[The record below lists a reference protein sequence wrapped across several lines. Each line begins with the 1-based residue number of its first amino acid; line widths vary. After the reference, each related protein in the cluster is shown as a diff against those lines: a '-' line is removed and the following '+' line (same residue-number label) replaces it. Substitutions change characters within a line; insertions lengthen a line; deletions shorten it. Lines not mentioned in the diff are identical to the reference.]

1 MPLPFLTS
9 EWPGVGGVLKQDPED
24 FVVEEIPTYQPCG
37 EGEHLF
43 LWIEK
48 RGVAAEQLSRHIAH
62 TLNLKPMDVGVA
74 GLKDRHA
81 ITRQF
86 VSVPAAACSD
96 PSILETECIRVLR
109 SERHTNKLKTG
120 HLRGNRFEIVLRET
134 HPEAAELAL
143 PIAERVSAVGFP
155 NYYGEQRF
163 GRDGDNLALGL
174 QLLRGE
180 KSSDD
185 IPRSRRKFL
194 LRFALSTVQS
204 ELFNQTLAN
213 RVTDGEITQVMLG
226 DVMQVVASGGVFSVE
241 DVATEQ
247 TRFEQGET
255 VITGPMFG
263 PKMRN
268 PVGVPA
274 EREASVLRDADLS
287 DADFRRFKKLT
298 PGTRRPFLIRPEQ
311 LQVEPVADG
320 PGLKFRFSLPSGVY
334 ATTLL
339 REFQKPPA

>member
-1 MPLPFLTS
+1 MSLPYLTADF
-9 EWPGVGGVLKQDPED
+9 PGIGGVLKQNPED
-24 FVVEEIPTYQPCG
+24 FIVEEIPVYQPCG

-43 LWIEK
+43 LWVEK
-48 RGVAAEQLSRHIAH
+48 RGVAAEQLSRHIAQ

-86 VSVPAAACSD
+86 VSVPAVACAD
-96 PSILETECIRVLR
+96 PAVLETESIRVLR

-120 HLRGNRFEIVLRET
+120 HQRGNRFEIVLRET
-134 HPEAAELAL
+134 HEDAAELAA

-180 KSSDD
+180 KSSND

-213 RVTDGEITQVMLG
+213 RLTDGLMTQVMLG
-226 DVMQVVASGGVFSVE
+226 DVMQVVASGGVFAVE
-241 DVATEQ
+241 DVETEQ

-263 PKMRN
+263 PKMRKSA
-268 PVGVPA
+268 GVPA
-274 EREASVLRDADLS
+274 EREANVLRDSNLS
-287 DADFRRFKKLT
+287 EADFLRFKKLT
-298 PGTRRPFLIRPEQ
+298 PGTRRPFLIRPDD

-320 PGLKFRFSLPSGVY
+320 SGLRFRFSLPSGVY

-339 REFQKPPA
+339 REFQKAIA